1 MLLLN
6 NDDVAKVL
14 DMRLCLD
21 ALDAVFAEMARG
33 EAVGMG
39 GSTFMCLRA
48 AKPRPIIV
56 GQL

>member
-14 DMRLCLD
+14 DMRLCID
-21 ALDAVFAEMARG
+21 ALDATFAEMARG

-39 GSTFMCLRA
+39 RIDVYVPSGSETA
-48 AKPRPIIV
+48 PY
-56 GQL
+56 